1 MPSKDSGRPV
11 TWAEVRCGEEIF
23 APIGRPGARS
33 AREPMVAARCRARPV
48 RMKGGRRCLP
58 RIAKIFADDVSG
70 ISRTK
75 DRLAVAGYLL
85 SSSRLG
91 GRLFVRRFCIGGGRS
106 FWRTSAGFIG
116 WECRSHAAC
125 PYVAASERQASVC
138 ARAICNSA
146 TARIDLPASEARYAR
161 SNGDHPKNPA
171 NMAGISASRSAE
183 LCPMSFSRLRCAS
196 IVARSRPPS

>member
-1 MPSKDSGRPV
+1 VRRRDICADRTPWCEISTRARWSPPDVERGQCGCRAEGDVRPV
-11 TWAEVRCGEEIF
+11 
-23 APIGRPGARS
+23 S
-33 AREPMVAARCRARPV
+33 
-48 RMKGGRRCLP
+48 
-58 RIAKIFADDVSG
+58 
-70 ISRTK
+70 
-75 DRLAVAGYLL
+75 
-85 SSSRLG
+85 
-91 GRLFVRRFCIGGGRS
+91 RRFLLTMTRRQVICPAPLYRGGRS
-106 FWRTSAGFIG
+106 FWRTSAGFID

-146 TARIDLPASEARYAR
+146 TARIDLPASEVRYAR